1 MNSPEVPIS
10 WGELVDKITILQIK
24 LDQLSAPE
32 ALGNVQKEYDQLQKI
47 LIKQVSENMELVAL
61 QEKLHSV
68 NQALWKVEDELREKE
83 REKCFDEEFIQLAR
97 SVYYTNDER
106 ALIKREINTLL
117 GSALV
122 EEKSYADY

>member
-32 ALGNVQKEYDQLQKI
+32 ALSNVQKEYGQLQKI
-47 LIKQVSENMELVAL
+47 LVKQVSENMELVAL